1 MENKR
6 EKSKRKSQGF
16 SFIEILTSFVI
27 IFLLILGTAQLT
39 MLSLLSKHSSEK
51 RLKISE
57 LLSSKLELFKSLSF
71 SGSAIEEG
79 KHEETIKDLSSGLTY
94 IWDWQQQ
101 SVSANLYSVEIGCF
115 PKNSPQSEIRLLLY
129 FSRDLGF

>member
-1 MENKR
+1 MNR
-6 EKSKRKSQGF
+6 DKSGF
-16 SFIEILTSFVI
+16 SFIEILISFVI

-51 RLKISE
+51 RMKVSE

-79 KHEETIKDLSSGLTY
+79 KHEEIIKDLTSGLTF
-94 IWDWQQQ
+94 IWDWQRQ
-101 SVSANLYSVEIGCF
+101 SVSANLYSVQIRCF
-115 PKNSPQSEIRLLLY
+115 PENSPQSEIRLLLY